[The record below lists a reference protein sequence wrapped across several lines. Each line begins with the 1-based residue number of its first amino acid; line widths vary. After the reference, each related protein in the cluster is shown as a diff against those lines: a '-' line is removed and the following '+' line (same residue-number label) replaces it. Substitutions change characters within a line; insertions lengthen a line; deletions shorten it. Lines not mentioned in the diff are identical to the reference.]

1 MERKG
6 PDVVQVG
13 DRFNDPWMRA
23 MMVSPNAQRFLKT
36 TLYGTQDFRSLG
48 PLFAKPASVVST
60 KFVEDPMYGMSTEK
74 FGGSAVAFTPTV
86 SFLPR
91 TAALR

>member
-1 MERKG
+1 M
-6 PDVVQVG
+6 
-13 DRFNDPWMRA
+13 
-23 MMVSPNAQRFLKT
+23 
-36 TLYGTQDFRSLG
+36 
-48 PLFAKPASVVST
+48 AKPAAVVVAR
-60 KFVEDPMYGMSTEK
+60 FVEDPMNGMSTER